1 MILKIDLQKQVC
13 CFISCLFHYST
24 EQERIGKNYQR
35 NLFFL
40 LLLVFLFIASKGYS
54 QREVLL
60 LDGEWEFVV
69 DKSNKAEG
77 GNWSTK
83 GLPSDMARTVTV
95 PHTWNVDPGLE
106 EYMGK
111 GWYEKSITVP
121 SSWKDKQLRIFF
133 DAVYHDAF
141 VYLNG
146 KKIAEHIGAGYTRFI
161 VDVTKEIRF
170 DQANRL
176 VVCAD
181 NSFSRNNIPFL
192 NVFDWAADGGITRS
206 VYLVASGDPTI
217 EYVHVKA
224 VPDISNPDSIH
235 KGDVF
240 LQFKL
245 SAKSVFPDAEVE
257 FKITE
262 ENQPTQNVIWTDKVP
277 LKDLVNRDEPVSFQL
292 EGIKPWR
299 FDHPNLYKLDV
310 VVKVSGKMFDNYSTT
325 FGFRDIHTKGDQ
337 IFLNGEPVRLMG
349 VEWMPGSSI
358 ENGMAE
364 THQELETM
372 LRHLK
377 TVNCIYTRFHWQQ
390 DDFIFDWCDRNG
402 ILVQEEIPYWGWETV
417 VKDTLLELGK
427 MQALEMIRDHYNHPS
442 IICWGI
448 ENELDAHNPVNIKGL
463 SELAEYVRELDDSRF
478 INYVSNSL
486 AINYKSAK
494 ISADASSMGN
504 LLNYNDY
511 QEQWF
516 QSDPVLIPGVLDTIH
531 EMYPGKPLIIAEYG
545 LCEPANRG
553 GDFRRIKDLLFHQAI
568 YDTKPFV
575 AGAIYFSL
583 NDYRTH
589 MGEAGESKFKQRIHG
604 VFDLNGKKRTSAEYL
619 TLLSSPIEP
628 VGFWVQDNKITIGL
642 LGSLGLPSYSMKGY
656 SYVFAKPDADYTT
669 LERSEFPDLLPGKRV
684 DLVVKNDFNG
694 TGRLVIFNPAGFEVF
709 NYNY

>member
-1 MILKIDLQKQVC
+1 M
-13 CFISCLFHYST
+13 
-24 EQERIGKNYQR
+24 
-35 NLFFL
+35 
-40 LLLVFLFIASKGYS
+40 VFVFSALTGYS
-54 QREVLL
+54 QREVLS
-60 LDGEWEFVV
+60 LDGEWEFVA
-69 DKSNKAEG
+69 DKSNQAEAR
-77 GNWSTK
+77 NWAIQ
-83 GLPSDMARTVTV
+83 GLPADMVRTLTV
-95 PHTWNVDPGLE
+95 PHTWNVDTGLE

-111 GWYEKSITVP
+111 GWYEKSVTVP
-121 SSWKDKQLRIFF
+121 LSWKDKRIRIFF

-170 DQANRL
+170 DRANRL

-224 VPDISNPDSIH
+224 VPDVSNPDSIH
-235 KGDVF
+235 KGEVSFDV
-240 LQFKL
+240 KL
-245 SAKSVFPDAEVE
+245 SSASSIPEAEIE
-257 FKITE
+257 LKITE
-262 ENQPTQNVIWTDKVP
+262 ENQPTQNVVWTKKMT
-277 LKDLVNRDEPVSFQL
+277 LKDLVNQEEPIFFQL
-292 EGIKPWR
+292 NGIKPWR

-310 VVKVSGKMFDNYSTT
+310 IVKVSGKTLDNYSAT
-325 FGFRDIHTKGDQ
+325 FGFRDVRTKGHR
-337 IFLNGEPVRLMG
+337 IFLNGEPIRLMG
-349 VEWMPGSSI
+349 VEWMPGSST

-364 THQELETM
+364 THEELETM
-372 LRHLK
+372 LRRLK
-377 TVNCIYTRFHWQQ
+377 SVNCIYTRFHWQQ

-402 ILVQEEIPYWGWETV
+402 ILVQEELPYWGWETV

-427 MQALEMIRDHYNHPS
+427 IHVLEMIRDHYNHPS

-448 ENELDAHNPVNIKGL
+448 GNELDGHNPVNIKGL
-463 SELAEYVRELDDSRF
+463 SELTEFVRELDDSRF

-494 ISADASSMGN
+494 IPADASSIGS

-511 QEQWF
+511 QEQWY
-516 QSDPVLIPGVLDTIH
+516 QSDPVLLPGVLDTIH
-531 EMYPGKPLIIAEYG
+531 VMYPGKPLIIAEYG

-553 GDFRRIKDLLFHQAI
+553 GDSRRIKDLLFHQAI

-589 MGEAGESKFKQRIHG
+589 MGEAGDSKFTQRVHG
-604 VFDLNGKKRTSAEYL
+604 VFDIFGNRRKSAEYL

-628 VGFWVQDNKITIGL
+628 VGFWPQDDKITIGL

-656 SYVFAKPDADYTT
+656 SYVFANSNTDYKQ
-669 LERSEFPDLLPGKRV
+669 LERSYFPDLEPGKRI
-684 DLVVKNDFNG
+684 DLIVENKYYG
-694 TGRLVIFNPAGFEVF
+694 TGRLVIFNHAGFEVF